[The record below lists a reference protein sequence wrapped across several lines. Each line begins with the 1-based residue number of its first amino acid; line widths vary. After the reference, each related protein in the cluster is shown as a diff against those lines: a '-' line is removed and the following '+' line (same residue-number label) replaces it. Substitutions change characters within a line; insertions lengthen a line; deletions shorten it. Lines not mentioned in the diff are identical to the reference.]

1 MPEHS
6 LIDHNLVKKNE
17 GTEWSDRTLRAIS
30 RGFKV
35 SKEVILR
42 RLLKFNLTTNKFYRK
57 WKGGIW
63 YKHQNTYQLPGLLGE
78 FFWFRQEK
86 INRYTKFI
94 LIENYN

>member
-1 MPEHS
+1 MDYF
-6 LIDHNLVKKNE
+6 LM
-17 GTEWSDRTLRAIS
+17 
-30 RGFKV
+30 
-35 SKEVILR
+35 
-42 RLLKFNLTTNKFYRK
+42 KFKFYRK